1 MEDMDV
7 VTEGA
12 ATANPELAQIEAAVS
27 RATQALLAT
36 QRADGHFVFELEA
49 DVSIPAEYI
58 LFQHFLGQPADAELE
73 GKLATFIRRQQ
84 AAHDGWPLFTDGAF
98 NISSSVKAY
107 FALKAVGDSPE
118 ADHMRRAR
126 AAILAHGGAANANV
140 FTRSLLA
147 LFGALPWRGVP
158 VMPVEILLLPRW
170 FPFHMTK
177 VSYWSRTVIT
187 PLVVVN
193 ALKPRAKNPRNVS
206 IAELFVEPP
215 DSVRHWPGAPQQKFP
230 WTTLFGAL
238 DQLLRWSEP
247 YFPKG
252 LRKRAI
258 DRAVAFVEERLN
270 GEDGLGAIYPAMAY
284 SAIMFDTLGYGR
296 QDPRMVQVMKA
307 IDRLLVIRED
317 EAYCQPCVSPVWD
330 TGLAAHALM
339 EGGGEASAPP
349 VRAGLAWL
357 EPLQIT
363 DVAGDWAVRKPHV
376 RPGGWAFQY
385 ANSYYPDVDDTAVVA
400 MAMDRAAGQGPDERG
415 SEYKT
420 AIARA
425 REWIEGLQSANGGW
439 GAFDSDNDYD
449 YLNYIPFA
457 DHGALLDPPT
467 ADVTA
472 RCLSMLG
479 QLGEVPSGNPV
490 VARGV
495 DYLLRTQEKD
505 GSWFGRWGMNY
516 IYGTW
521 SVLCALNAVQRDPR
535 SAEVQKAV
543 AWLKTIQNKDGGWG
557 EGGESYALDY
567 AGYCPA
573 PSTPSQTAW
582 ALLGLMAAGV
592 VEDNAVTLGVRYLA
606 RTQAEDGFWK
616 EERFTATGFPRV
628 FFLRYHGYAKYFPLW
643 AMARYRNLK
652 SGNRHPVLVGM

>member
-1 MEDMDV
+1 VEDMDV

-215 DSVRHWPGAPQQKFP
+215 DRVRHWPGAPQQKFP

-339 EGGGEASAPP
+339 EAGGGASALS

-385 ANSYYPDVDDTAVVA
+385 ANAYYPDVDDTAVVA
-400 MAMDRAAGQGPDERG
+400 MAMDRAVGQGPDDRG

-495 DYLLRTQEKD
+495 DYLLRTQEND